1 VIFVKT
7 LDAFTQFS
15 VIEFFVTRTL
25 SVSPTDHCFTAV
37 ATSLCVIFKQLADDR
52 LTNNDSSSHVKNA
65 NKLLIKFDCC
75 SLFYSPIGSVFI
87 KQQKLYSN
95 ATWCLEL
102 IFDLEAECCDGEGRS
117 KPSIDD
123 FRSIWQRDSF
133 TANFGFWGGFNLLA
147 ALGITVWLA
156 TWVRQLYQGNCLQ
169 GKNPRQFPASDL

>member
-1 VIFVKT
+1 MIFLKT

-123 FRSIWQRDSF
+123 FRSIWQRDSTRKQMVCLLF
-133 TANFGFWGGFNLLA
+133 FCFKSHSSQSKKLEIGENEGNFWELITSLA
-147 ALGITVWLA
+147 QKWSS
-156 TWVRQLYQGNCLQ
+156 QSY
-169 GKNPRQFPASDL
+169 F